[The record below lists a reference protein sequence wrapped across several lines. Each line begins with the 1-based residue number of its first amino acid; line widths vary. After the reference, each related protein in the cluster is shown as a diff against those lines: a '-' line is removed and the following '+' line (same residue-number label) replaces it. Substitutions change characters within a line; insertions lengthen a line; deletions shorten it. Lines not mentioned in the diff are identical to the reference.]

1 MLACGTDDEK
11 AIVNG
16 LKGNVPCAT
25 FLQCFIHYKE
35 NIEEHLENRGF
46 GKELKKLFLDEIF
59 GVENSNKK

>member
-16 LKGNVPCAT
+16 LKGNVPYAT

-35 NIEEHLENRGF
+35 NIEEQLENCGF

-59 GVENSNKK
+59 VVQDSNRN